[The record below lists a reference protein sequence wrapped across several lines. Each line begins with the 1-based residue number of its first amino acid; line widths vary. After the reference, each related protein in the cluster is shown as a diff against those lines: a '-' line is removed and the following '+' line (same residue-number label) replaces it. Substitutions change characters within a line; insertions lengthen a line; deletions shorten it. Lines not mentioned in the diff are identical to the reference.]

1 MRTWRTRSV
10 ARRCGG
16 RCKYLA
22 RRSGKPWNAACTG
35 SHGPG
40 SRAERHQAGARLG
53 RRGTFAGNPA
63 AHPREHLSQNSHHH
77 LAHRVIHSVSG
88 AHPGPWEASRADRPG
103 DFRNIGGGQKTAN
116 PAGHGRD
123 LARHFLQH
131 FANSFIHKIST
142 AVRRSTA
149 GRSLPAKPRV
159 GRIPGAAPAARFR
172 HSLPTAFPQ
181 ETRGTGMPVKMSPGL
196 PLSTPDAHEYWVFR
210 LSRKVRGDRRK
221 HARRRHGWIRCPQ
234 FRDAPSWRI
243 PQHLFPSSFANREK
257 SCGSVQCLSPDR
269 RRHFFN
275 GECEQLFHR
284 QTHRS
289 ASCRPGISQGGF
301 KVPERFPRI
310 ACRKPDGHI
319 PQWLVQSFRTR
330 ATHRLIHSMRTVH
343 NGGSE
348 ITRQRRDI
356 SVDFPD

>member
-10 ARRCGG
+10 ARRCRG

-22 RRSGKPWNAACTG
+22 RRSGKPWNAACAG

-40 SRAERHQAGARLG
+40 CRAERHQAGARLR

-77 LAHRVIHSVSG
+77 LAHRVIHSVPG

-103 DFRNIGGGQKTAN
+103 NFRNIGDGQKTAN
-116 PAGHGRD
+116 PAGHERD

-142 AVRRSTA
+142 AVRRNPA
-149 GRSLPAKPRV
+149 ERSLPAKPWL

-196 PLSTPDAHEYWVFR
+196 PLSTP
-210 LSRKVRGDRRK
+210 G
-221 HARRRHGWIRCPQ
+221 
-234 FRDAPSWRI
+234 
-243 PQHLFPSSFANREK
+243 
-257 SCGSVQCLSPDR
+257 
-269 RRHFFN
+269 
-275 GECEQLFHR
+275 
-284 QTHRS
+284 
-289 ASCRPGISQGGF
+289 RP
-301 KVPERFPRI
+301 
-310 ACRKPDGHI
+310 
-319 PQWLVQSFRTR
+319 
-330 ATHRLIHSMRTVH
+330 
-343 NGGSE
+343 
-348 ITRQRRDI
+348 
-356 SVDFPD
+356 